1 LPRALRGSQTGG
13 EDPDDI
19 DRIHQTID
27 GWAAL
32 GVGDSLAMAS
42 VTLPTDERTAVRA
55 RVRDRLDRDR
65 VDAYLAYLP
74 ANLHYTTGYRSYFV
88 SHWWRFHGCAFGLL
102 PADAALAPGLVAPA
116 VEEASARAE
125 SGYDDVRT
133 FSMWMETRELD
144 VIARPSDGPRTRTD
158 WFDVEH
164 VDRQLRELLGDRGLL
179 GATIG
184 TDLRFMAV
192 PVLERLRAL
201 APEVTW
207 VDFTEP
213 LWEVRSVKEPWE
225 IEHLHRAQEL
235 LDAGLVAIR
244 DGLELGITSAGVGRL
259 FQRGVLDAVD
269 ADQGRYAG
277 YSDQWMI
284 TSVGSEGK
292 IGIAEGETGL
302 RRGELVKFDGGVT
315 VHGYK
320 GDGGRTFA
328 IGEPSG
334 AARALYDALRE
345 ANARAVDRLRP
356 GVPVAEAFLAAE
368 RSMHAAGY
376 PSYIRGQYG
385 HSIGLE
391 DFPEEP
397 PYIARD
403 EHRPVEPGMV
413 FAVETPYYGSDIGSI
428 MIEDLWVVEADGPRC
443 LNALPRDLFVL

>member
-1 LPRALRGSQTGG
+1 MAQV
-13 EDPDDI
+13 
-19 DRIHQTID
+19 TI
-27 GWAAL
+27 
-32 GVGDSLAMAS
+32 
-42 VTLPTDERTAVRA
+42 PIDERTAVRT
-55 RVRDRLDRDR
+55 RVRNRMLGEG

-88 SHWWRFHGCAFGLL
+88 GHWWRFHGCAFGLL
-102 PADAALAPGLVAPA
+102 PADGTLAPGIVAPA
-116 VEEASARAE
+116 VEAASARTE
-125 SGYDDVRT
+125 SGLDDVRT

-144 VIARPSDGPRTRTD
+144 VISAPSDAPRTRTE
-158 WFDVEH
+158 WFEPED
-164 VDRQLRELLGDRGLL
+164 VDRRLRELLGDRGLL
-179 GATIG
+179 DATIA

-192 PVLERLRAL
+192 PVFARLRAL
-201 APEVTW
+201 APDVTW
-207 VDFTEP
+207 VDYTERM
-213 LWEVRSVKEPWE
+213 WDIRSVKEPWE
-225 IEHLHRAQEL
+225 VEHLRRAQEL
-235 LDAGLVAIR
+235 LDAGLIAIR

-259 FQRGVLDAVD
+259 FQRGVLDAVERD
-269 ADQGRYAG
+269 GDRYAG

-292 IGIAEGETGL
+292 IGVAEAQTGL

-328 IGEPSG
+328 IGDPS
-334 AARALYDALRE
+334 AEARRLYDALRE

-356 GVPVAEAFLAAE
+356 GVPVCDAFHAAE
-368 RSMHAAGY
+368 THMHAAGY

-397 PYIARD
+397 PFISRH
-403 EHRPVEPGMV
+403 ERRPVEPGMV

-428 MIEDLWVVEADGPRC
+428 MIEDLWVVEDNGPRC
-443 LNALPRDLFVL
+443 LNALPSDLFVL

>member
-1 LPRALRGSQTGG
+1 MASLTTPLEERAALRTRVR
-13 EDPDDI
+13 ERI
-19 DRIHQTID
+19 DRE
-27 GWAAL
+27 G
-32 GVGDSLAMAS
+32 
-42 VTLPTDERTAVRA
+42 
-55 RVRDRLDRDR
+55 

-102 PADAALAPGLVAPA
+102 PADGRLAPGLVAPA
-116 VEEASARAE
+116 VEEAPARAE
-125 SGYDDVRT
+125 SGFDDVRT

-144 VIARPSDGPRTRTD
+144 VIAAPSDGPRTRTD
-158 WFDVEH
+158 WYEAAD

-179 GATIG
+179 EATIA

-201 APEVTW
+201 APGVTW
-207 VDFTEP
+207 VDFTEQ
-213 LWEVRSVKEPWE
+213 LWDVRSVKEPWE
-225 IEHLHRAQEL
+225 VEHLQRAQEL

-244 DGLELGITSAGVGRL
+244 DGLELGVTSAGVGRL
-259 FQRGVLDAVD
+259 FQRGVLAAVEGD
-269 ADQGRYAG
+269 ADRYAG

-292 IGIAEGETGL
+292 IGVAEGRTGL

-328 IGEPSG
+328 IGEP
-334 AARALYDALRE
+334 AADARRLYDALRE

-356 GVPVAEAFLAAE
+356 GVPVREAFLAAE
-368 RSMHAAGY
+368 AHMHAAGY

-397 PYIARD
+397 PYIAR
-403 EHRPVEPGMV
+403 EERRPVQPGMV

-428 MIEDLWVVEADGPRC
+428 MIEDLWVVEDDGPRC
-443 LNALPRDLFVL
+443 LNALPHDLFVL